1 MKFIAMLFSACFAA
15 TVFAGIASWSAG
27 GTSLG
32 TTYDGG
38 TAYFIEV
45 ANGGPSL
52 AQMMSTIST
61 SGLGSTNSNVT
72 LLDSDTLIANSGFY
86 LTMGKSFSPMIAENA
101 TSSYYV
107 LFVDATAANYTFSN
121 AATTANWQGVGI
133 NNQYDPTFFEGVDEG
148 QGSWASNMGSVAGN
162 TPPTPGPSN
171 PTVPEPTALALLA
184 LGVAGLALRRRA

>member
-15 TVFAGIASWSAG
+15 TMFAGIASWSAG
-27 GTSLG
+27 GMSLG
-32 TTYDGG
+32 TTYEGG

-45 ANGGPSL
+45 ADGGPSL

-61 SGLGSTNSNVT
+61 SGLGTTNSNVS
-72 LLDSDTLIANSGFY
+72 LLGSDTLIADSGFY
-86 LTMGKSFSPMIAENA
+86 LTMGASFNPMITENA

-121 AATTANWQGVGI
+121 AATTANWQAVGI
-133 NNQYDPTFFEGVDEG
+133 NNQYDPTFFETMDEG
-148 QGSWASNMGSVAGN
+148 QDSWASNMGTVAGT
-162 TPPTPGPSN
+162 TPPAPGPTPG
-171 PTVPEPTALALLA
+171 VPEPTALALLA

>member
-1 MKFIAMLFSACFAA
+1 MKFVLAFCSVCLSA

-27 GTSLG
+27 GISLG
-32 TTYDGG
+32 ATYEGG

-45 ANGGPSL
+45 ADGGPSL

-61 SGLGSTNSNVT
+61 SGLGTTNSNVT
-72 LLDSDTLIANSGFY
+72 LLGSDTLIADSGFY
-86 LTMGKSFSPMIAENA
+86 LTMGESFDPMIAENT

-107 LFVDATAANYTFSN
+107 LFVDATAANYAFSN
-121 AATTANWQGVGI
+121 EATTANWQGVGA

-148 QGSWASNMGSVAGN
+148 QESWASNMGTVAGT
-162 TPPTPGPSN
+162 TPPAPGPTPG
-171 PTVPEPTALALLA
+171 VPEPTALALLA